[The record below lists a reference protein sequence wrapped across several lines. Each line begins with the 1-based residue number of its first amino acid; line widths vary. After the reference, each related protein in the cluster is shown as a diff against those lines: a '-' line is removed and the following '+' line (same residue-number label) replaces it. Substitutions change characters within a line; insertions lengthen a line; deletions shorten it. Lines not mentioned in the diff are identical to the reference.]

1 MIIPF
6 CCYVVM
12 LLRCFPIF
20 SQKINVY
27 WLFFDLGGAGDFWPV
42 GCVWIFHNT
51 ITTYQHIL
59 MIVVGNKK
67 KKAGMNP
74 A

>member
-12 LLRCFPIF
+12 LLCCYAVFRFF
-20 SQKINVY
+20 SQKIYVY
-27 WLFFDLGGAGDFWPV
+27 WLFSNLGGAGDFWPV

-51 ITTYQHIL
+51 ITTYQHVL

-67 KKAGMNP
+67 RRE
-74 A
+74 